1 MSRHIA
7 YRCNLHLMKGWV
19 FFSMHFNSHN
29 ESAPSVIG
37 DIKEEFEN
45 GRIGDMI
52 PAEKLAT
59 YYFLSKTCLLIL
71 VVS

>member
-1 MSRHIA
+1 
-7 YRCNLHLMKGWV
+7 
-19 FFSMHFNSHN
+19 MHFNSHN

-52 PAEKLAT
+52 AAEKLAK
-59 YYFLSKTCLLIL
+59 YYSIQDHPRL
-71 VVS
+71 VS